1 MAQTIDVYRDWLKIA
16 DTARPLNHYQLLRL
30 KKFEDDPA
38 KVREHYRAMNAHVRK
53 YASGEFAKQSQ
64 DLLNELARSM
74 LCLTDARRKGE
85 YDATLGRKEK
95 GSSKRRTFEQILLA
109 SKVVDQAALDKGRN
123 FAKAINVEVRDALV
137 QQKLAKYEAVL
148 PAYAE
153 SIGLPYLD
161 LTDIPLDV
169 SLIAQVPSNIA
180 RQHSCVPVMV
190 DDGQMLMASPNPID
204 PNVEEELRLRFDMPI
219 RTVLCSPANIND
231 VIAKHVPRDGAGAAP
246 MPKASGKLAAKPAPK
261 AAAEAPAEEEAPA
274 PAQKAAR
281 SGPLSDEDKKQR
293 LTLTFIFA
301 GQTFIVC
308 MFLFYQFLG
317 WGLLKTAM
325 VAIPAALVVAG
336 IVWTVKSR

>member
-1 MAQTIDVYRDWLKIA
+1 MPTLDVYRDWLKIA
-16 DTARPLNHYQLLRL
+16 EPARPLSHYQLLRL

-53 YASGEFAKQSQ
+53 FAAGEFAKQSQ
-64 DLLNELARSM
+64 DLLNELARAM

-85 YDATLGRKEK
+85 YDATLGRKEV

-109 SKVVDQAALDKGRN
+109 NKVVDQAALDKARN

-161 LTDIPLDV
+161 LTDIPLNPA
-169 SLIAQVPSNIA
+169 LIARVPPVIA

-190 DDGQMLMASPNPID
+190 DDKQLLVASPNPID

-231 VIAKHVPRDGAGAAP
+231 VIAKHVPRDGTAAP
-246 MPKASGKLAAKPAPK
+246 MP
-261 AAAEAPAEEEAPA
+261 AAAAAPAAPA
-274 PAQKAAR
+274 AGAGAPAAAAPAAPAKS
-281 SGPLSDEDKKQR
+281 SGPLTPEQQTERRNFALLS
-293 LTLTFIFA
+293 LNAGTFS
-301 GQTFIVC
+301 FIV
-308 MFLFYQFLG
+308 LYQVLG
-317 WGLLKTAM
+317 WSFLLATL
-325 VAIPAALVVAG
+325 VALPVAAVAFGVVWK
-336 IVWTVKSR
+336 IKS